1 MFPLCLR
8 PGSLA
13 VLDDD
18 PVFLAVFQAQLS
30 ARWNVVGFEGA
41 DQLLAHLESDQPFW
55 EADVWLQQE
64 LVSKWRAGRCP
75 LAKGVVDYW
84 RRQTERFACTRI
96 CLVDYRLQDRTGL
109 DVLRNVGRWQGRKV
123 LVTGT
128 PDAKLPVRASNS
140 GLIDG
145 FLAKSG
151 ASLVPQVAE
160 LVDRFQAEPDGRL
173 QRLWRDTLSGE
184 QLEALERP
192 GVVEAVRAMLGAG
205 VMEYVVLSD
214 PFGVLCLDGEGSL
227 GWLPLSLGAEIVSDC
242 ALREALELSHSHGQ
256 QATALPVAH
265 SGLRG
270 AFFRVPVAYT
280 EIELPL
286 GYSGWLQRQRAIRA
300 HHVGNRTQGPARAE
314 NICEPAAGE
323 RGTWWA
329 AGASRSETWGA
340 RRWY

>member
-30 ARWNVVGFEGA
+30 ARWHVAGFEGA
-41 DQLLAHLESDQPFW
+41 DQLLTHLESDQPFW
-55 EADVWLQQE
+55 EVDVWLQQE
-64 LVSKWRAGRCP
+64 LVSKWRAGRCS

-96 CLVDYRLQDRTGL
+96 CLIDYRLQDRTGL
-109 DVLRNVGRWQGRKV
+109 DVLRNVGKWQGRKV

-128 PDAKLPVRASNS
+128 PDPQLRVRATNS

-145 FLAKSG
+145 FVGKTG
-151 ASLVPQVAE
+151 ASLLPQVAE

-173 QRLWRDTLSGE
+173 QRLWSGTLSGE
-184 QLEALERP
+184 QLEALKQP
-192 GVVEAVRAMLGAG
+192 GVVEAVRAMLGPG

-227 GWLPLSLGAEIVSDC
+227 GWLPLSFGAELVSDF
-242 ALREALELSHSHGQ
+242 ALREALELSHSRGQ
-256 QATALPVAH
+256 QATALPVAQ

-270 AFFRVPVAYT
+270 AFFRVPVADT

-286 GYSGWLQRQRAIRA
+286 GYSGWLQRQRATRA
-300 HHVGNRTQGPARAE
+300 HHVGDRSQQSARAE
-314 NICEPAAGE
+314 DNSAPAAGG

-329 AGASRSETWGA
+329 AGASRSEIWGA
-340 RRWY
+340 RRCY